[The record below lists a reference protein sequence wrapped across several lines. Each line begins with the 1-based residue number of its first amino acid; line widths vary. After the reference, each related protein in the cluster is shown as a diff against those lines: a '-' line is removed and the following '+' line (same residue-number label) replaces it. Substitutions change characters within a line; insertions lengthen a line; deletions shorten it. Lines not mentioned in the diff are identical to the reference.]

1 MTNRIIKAIKANK
14 SILLFIILMSVFRS
28 AVADWYTVPS
38 GSMKPT
44 IIEGDRLYAD
54 KMAYDL
60 RVPFTHISLYK
71 IADPQR
77 GDIIIFESTAA
88 DNRLVKRVIGVPGD
102 VIALTDNVLSING
115 NTLAYQPISATDSSE
130 DKIEQLFSETSTV
143 NHLVRTSN
151 SGSRL
156 SNFSEVTVPEGHYLA
171 LGDNRDHS
179 SDSRV
184 IGFVPRDEIIAKTSS
199 VVMSFDYDNYYI
211 PRSERFLHS
220 LIEG

>member
-1 MTNRIIKAIKANK
+1 MNNAVVKAIKANK
-14 SILLFIILMSVFRS
+14 SLLLFIMLMCVFRS

-54 KMAYDL
+54 KMAYDI

-71 IADPQR
+71 MADPQR
-77 GDIIIFESTAA
+77 GDIIIFESDAA
-88 DNRLVKRVIGVPGD
+88 DNRLVKRVIGLPGD
-102 VIALTDNVLSING
+102 VIALTNNVLSING
-115 NTLAYQPISATDSSE
+115 ETLTYELISSTQSTA
-130 DKIEQLFSETSTV
+130 DKIERLLDID
-143 NHLVRTSN
+143 HLVRTN
-151 SGSRL
+151 DKGSTL
-156 SNFSEVTVPEGHYLA
+156 SSFSAVKVPDGHYLA
-171 LGDNRDHS
+171 LGDNRDRS

-199 VVMSFDYDNYYI
+199 VVMSFDYDNYYL
-211 PRSERFLHS
+211 PRTDRLFHS

>member
-88 DNRLVKRVIGVPGD
+88 DNRLVKRVIGIPGD

-115 NTLAYQPISATDSSE
+115 KTLAYQPISATDSSE

-143 NHLVRTSN
+143 NHFVRNSN